1 MNKTGKMYMGGG
13 ILRTSSSWLL
23 LMAAISFQF
32 CVFAPLEAYFS
43 NAAEFWFRLPHLLP
57 IVLTVFAVV
66 FVVLSAAGLLLGRT
80 KAGACLYSFFLLLAV
95 YFYIQGN
102 FIPRDYGVF
111 NGTEINWDEHTLYGV
126 LSIALAVLCM
136 GLWIACNFV
145 LRLKKSLLLKI
156 GRTVSLFLLGI
167 QALTLGTLFVQN
179 NVIQR
184 NGSPDLVVTTDKM
197 FEFSDKNNILFVLLD
212 AFDAG
217 VMNSIL
223 TGDEADFVK
232 DTLRDFTYYPDT
244 VGMYTVT
251 MYALPHILT
260 GVAYKNEQP
269 YKDYVRK
276 AYADNPLYN
285 EFTKRNYSIG
295 VYTTNSFVNPDC
307 EMYENISYKKS
318 EIKNKSSFAGMFF
331 RLVAFNYMPHQLK
344 KNFVVSNDEFLTF
357 RISGAASLFSWEVQD
372 FYKTVKT
379 SEIMK
384 SNSDNVF
391 RFIHLAGIHAP
402 STFGKELLTER
413 GVSYKQEDEALG
425 CMTLLSAFF
434 DKLRDSG
441 IYGSSTIVVLA
452 DHGYKN
458 YGQNPLFLVKNKDE
472 SHAFTAS
479 DAKMSYA
486 YIRDLLLS
494 LLQDS
499 SEISEDAIKRLED
512 KNETRRFLRNER
524 DDTEPLPYFSE
535 IVCDGNAA
543 EPEDFTET
551 GIRYFSKNVNRQG
564 KYKLGQELQFST
576 KGAQTGNVYCV
587 KGFSLAE
594 LEHTWTNG
602 KEAIMRFKL
611 GKIRHNLCL
620 NMRYHT
626 YGRQTVRLYANDCLV
641 ADYIANGE
649 TESNFIIPKECFADK
664 KNELTLRLELPDA
677 VSPLSENK
685 GNWDARILALAFESM
700 VISSTKEEFNLKKQ
714 TIEAYYELGTPLS
727 FAGKDGNT
735 AQPHKGKGFSEAEEG
750 HAWTDGNRAEL
761 RFDIGGAEGDLL
773 CRMEHFTFNGEQ
785 RVTVSANG
793 TEIASYTAN
802 GDEAKEILIPAGCV
816 GDDGMLVLS
825 FDLPDAKSPL
835 ELGLSAD
842 DRKLALAMRSLVI
855 KAAPSN
861 EEVRK

>member
-1 MNKTGKMYMGGG
+1 
-13 ILRTSSSWLL
+13 
-23 LMAAISFQF
+23 MAAISFQF

-111 NGTEINWDEHTLYGV
+111 NGTEINWDEHSLYGA

-212 AFDAG
+212 TFDAS

-223 TGDEADFVK
+223 EGDEAGFVK

-244 VGMYTVT
+244 VGMYPTT
-251 MYALPHILT
+251 KGALPHILT
-260 GVAYKNEQP
+260 GVAYENEQP

-276 AYADNPLYN
+276 AYINNPLYN
-285 EFTKRNYSIG
+285 ELMKQNYSIG
-295 VYTTNSFVNPDC
+295 VYASNIFVSPDC
-307 EMYENISYKKS
+307 DMYENITHGKYGIKS
-318 EIKNKSSFAGMFF
+318 KGEFTGLLY
-331 RLVAFNYMPHQLK
+331 RLVAFNYLPHQLK
-344 KNFVVSNDEFLTF
+344 KNFVVADDEFLKF
-357 RISGAASLFSWEVQD
+357 RTSRGATAAPIFSSDVQKFYESVQD
-372 FYKTVKT
+372 
-379 SEIMK
+379 SSIAK
-384 SNSDNVF
+384 SDANNVF
-391 RFIHLAGIHAP
+391 RFIHLSGIHKP
-402 STFGKELLTER
+402 YTFGKNLVTE
-413 GVSYKQEDEALG
+413 QEVPYTAKDEALG

-434 DKLRDSG
+434 DKLREAG
-441 IYGSSTIVVLA
+441 IYDSSTIVVLA
-452 DHGYKN
+452 DHGNRN
-458 YGQNPLFLVKNKDE
+458 YSQNPLFLVKNKNE
-472 SHAFTAS
+472 AHAFTAS
-479 DAKMSYA
+479 DARMSYA

-499 SEISEDAIKRLED
+499 SEISEEAIKQLGD
-512 KNETRRFLRNER
+512 KNEVRRFLLYRWDNSWSKQY
-524 DDTEPLPYFSE
+524 LPIIDE
-535 IVCDGNAA
+535 MLCIGNAA
-543 EPEDFTET
+543 KREDFTET
-551 GIRYFSKNVNRQG
+551 GIRYFGKNVNRQR

-576 KGAQTGNVYCV
+576 KGSQIWDVYCV
-587 KGFSLAE
+587 KGFSRAE
-594 LEHTWTNG
+594 LEHTWTDGN
-602 KEAIMRFKL
+602 EAIMRFKL
-611 GKIRHNLCL
+611 GSIRHNLCL
-620 NMRYHT
+620 NMRYFT
-626 YGRQTVRLYANDCLV
+626 FGRQTVRLYANGCLV

-664 KNELTLRLELPDA
+664 KNELTLRFELPDA
-677 VSPLSENK
+677 VSPLSLGES
-685 GNWDARILALAFESM
+685 DDMRELALAFMSM

-735 AQPHKGKGFSEAEEG
+735 AQPQKGKGFSGTEEG
-750 HAWTDGNRAEL
+750 HTWTDGNRAEL
-761 RFDIGGAEGDLL
+761 RFNIGRAEGDLL
-773 CRMEHFTFNGEQ
+773 CRMEYFTFNGGQ
-785 RVTVSANG
+785 CVTVSANG

-802 GDEAKEILIPAGCV
+802 GDEAKEILIPVGCV

-842 DRKLALAMRSLVI
+842 GRKLALAMRSLVI